1 MRKFIAL
8 TALLAVSAAVLSC
21 GARDVTG
28 PGRQFVE
35 MLVRGDYEAA
45 VAKFDATMKGV
56 MPDTTLAKA
65 WLSLLQ
71 QAGPFKQI
79 AGVSQ
84 TKEQGYD
91 VAYVR
96 CDFEQVTVNVKVV
109 YNEKMEVSGLWFV
122 P

>member
-1 MRKFIAL
+1 MRLL
-8 TALLAVSAAVLSC
+8 TAMIAVLVVSFVSISC
-21 GARDVTG
+21 AARDVTG
-28 PGRQFVE
+28 PGREFVE
-35 MLVRGDYEAA
+35 MLVRGDYAAA

-56 MPDTTLAKA
+56 MPEAELSIA

-71 QAGPFKQI
+71 QAGPFQQI

-84 TKEQGYD
+84 TKEQGHD

-96 CDFEQVTVNVKVV
+96 CDFEKTAVNVKVV
-109 YNEKMEVSGLWFV
+109 YNANMEVAGLWFV